1 MSLAWELGLIYL
13 VSEILLT
20 LTRRSRSKTGTKQDR
35 STLGIIWLVIAV
47 SITAGVFVAQNF
59 RAAALPHGRV
69 LASASVVLFVAG
81 LILRW
86 WAIIMLGRFF
96 TVDVTIEKDH
106 ELVER
111 GPFRIVRHPS
121 YTGVLLAF
129 VGLGLSL
136 RNWAALLVI
145 LLPIGAAFI
154 HRMNVEEDALSRA
167 LGPRCA
173 EYMKRTK
180 RLVPFVYCELPKAF
194 MGRDPR
200 FYSRCATGC
209 FFWHPNGFRRDD
221 RYLPRSSGME

>member
-1 MSLAWELGLIYL
+1 MEDRLMSLTSELGLIYL

-47 SITAGVFVAQNF
+47 SVMTGIFVAQNF
-59 RAAALPHGRV
+59 RAATLPHERMFATAG
-69 LASASVVLFVAG
+69 VVLFFAG

-86 WAIIMLGRFF
+86 WAIIVLGRFF
-96 TVDVTIEKDH
+96 TVDVTIETDH

-129 VGLGLSL
+129 VGLALSL

-145 LLPIGAAFI
+145 LIPIGVAFI
-154 HRMNVEEDALSRA
+154 HRMNVEEDALSHA
-167 LGPRCA
+167 LGSRYA

-180 RLVPFVYCELPKAF
+180 RLVPFIY
-194 MGRDPR
+194 
-200 FYSRCATGC
+200 
-209 FFWHPNGFRRDD
+209 
-221 RYLPRSSGME
+221 

>member
-20 LTRRSRSKTGTKQDR
+20 LTRRSHSKSGTKQDR
-35 STLGIIWLVIAV
+35 STLGMIWLVITV
-47 SITAGVFVAQNF
+47 SVTVGIFVALNF
-59 RAAALPHGRV
+59 RTAALPHGRMF
-69 LASASVVLFVAG
+69 ASAGVVLFVAG

-86 WAIIMLGRFF
+86 WAIITLGRFF

-129 VGLGLSL
+129 VGYALSL
-136 RNWAALLVI
+136 RNWVALLVI

-167 LGPRCA
+167 LGPGYA
-173 EYMKRTK
+173 EYIKRTK
-180 RLVPFVYCELPKAF
+180 RLVPFVY
-194 MGRDPR
+194 
-200 FYSRCATGC
+200 
-209 FFWHPNGFRRDD
+209 
-221 RYLPRSSGME
+221 

>member
-1 MSLAWELGLIYL
+1 MSLAWELGLVYL

-20 LTRRSRSKTGTKQDR
+20 LTRRSRSKAGTKHDR
-35 STLGIIWLVIAV
+35 STLGIIWLVIAI
-47 SITAGVFVAQNF
+47 SIIAGVFVAQNF
-59 RAAALPHGRV
+59 RAAALPHGRMF
-69 LASASVVLFVAG
+69 ASAGVVLFVAG

-86 WAIIMLGRFF
+86 WAIITLGRFF
-96 TVDVTIEKDH
+96 TVDVTIEQDH

-129 VGLGLSL
+129 VGLALPL

-154 HRMNVEEDALSRA
+154 HRMNVEEDALSHA
-167 LGPRCA
+167 LGPRYA

-180 RLVPFVYCELPKAF
+180 RLVPFVY
-194 MGRDPR
+194 
-200 FYSRCATGC
+200 
-209 FFWHPNGFRRDD
+209 
-221 RYLPRSSGME
+221 

>member
-1 MSLAWELGLIYL
+1 MGDRPMSLAWELGLIYL
-13 VSEILLT
+13 VSEILLN

-47 SITAGVFVAQNF
+47 SVTAGVFVAQNF
-59 RAAALPHGRV
+59 RAGALPHGRMF
-69 LASASVVLFVAG
+69 ASAGVVVLVAG

-86 WAIIMLGRFF
+86 WAIITLGRFF
-96 TVDVTIEKDH
+96 TVDVTIERDH

-136 RNWAALLVI
+136 GNWAALPVI
-145 LLPIGAAFI
+145 LIPIGAAFV

-167 LGPRCA
+167 LGPRYA
-173 EYMKRTK
+173 EYIKRTK
-180 RLVPFVYCELPKAF
+180 RLVPFIY
-194 MGRDPR
+194 
-200 FYSRCATGC
+200 
-209 FFWHPNGFRRDD
+209 
-221 RYLPRSSGME
+221 

>member
-1 MSLAWELGLIYL
+1 MSLTLKLGLIYL

-59 RAAALPHGRV
+59 RGAALPYGQMF
-69 LASASVVLFVAG
+69 AIAGVVMFVAG
-81 LILRW
+81 LLLRW
-86 WAIIMLGRFF
+86 WAIIALGRFF
-96 TVDVTIEKDH
+96 TVDVTVEQDH

-111 GPFRIVRHPS
+111 GPFRVVRHPS

-167 LGPRCA
+167 LGSHYA
-173 EYMKRTK
+173 DYKKRTK
-180 RLVPFVYCELPKAF
+180 RLVPFVY
-194 MGRDPR
+194 
-200 FYSRCATGC
+200 
-209 FFWHPNGFRRDD
+209 
-221 RYLPRSSGME
+221 

>member
-1 MSLAWELGLIYL
+1 MLLSGELGLIYL
-13 VSEILLT
+13 VSEILLN

-35 STLGIIWLVIAV
+35 STLGMIWLAIAISV
-47 SITAGVFVAQNF
+47 MAGVFVALNF
-59 RAAALPHGRV
+59 RAAALPHGGIF
-69 LASASVVLFVAG
+69 ATAGVVLFVAG

-86 WAIIMLGRFF
+86 WAVVTLGRFF

-111 GPFRIVRHPS
+111 GPFRVVRHPS

-129 VGLGLSL
+129 LGLALSL

-145 LLPIGAAFI
+145 LVPIGAAFI

-167 LGPRCA
+167 LGPRYA

-180 RLVPFVYCELPKAF
+180 RLVPFVY
-194 MGRDPR
+194 
-200 FYSRCATGC
+200 
-209 FFWHPNGFRRDD
+209 
-221 RYLPRSSGME
+221 

>member
-1 MSLAWELGLIYL
+1 MSLALKLGLIYL

-47 SITAGVFVAQNF
+47 GITAGVFVAQNF
-59 RAAALPHGRV
+59 RVTALPHGAMF
-69 LASASVVLFVAG
+69 ASAGVVLFAAG
-81 LILRW
+81 LLLRW
-86 WAIIMLGRFF
+86 WAIITLGRFF
-96 TVDVTIEKDH
+96 TVDVTIEQDH

-111 GPFRIVRHPS
+111 GPFRVVRHPS

-154 HRMNVEEDALSRA
+154 RRMNVEEDALSRA
-167 LGPRCA
+167 LGPHYA
-173 EYMKRTK
+173 DYMKRTK
-180 RLVPFVYCELPKAF
+180 RLVPFVY
-194 MGRDPR
+194 
-200 FYSRCATGC
+200 
-209 FFWHPNGFRRDD
+209 
-221 RYLPRSSGME
+221 